1 MRIRKHPYLLET
13 IWMDKCKFDE
23 AERLFYE
30 GQQASAAAMAQAAQ
44 ETESAQCAWPL
55 AGEEERQEREA
66 GKKRRRK
73 RSPRAPPEEVVYA
86 HRLEVAGLP
95 LAPGSVLVKNAAR
108 PAARTRPAGGDATPG
123 RETRPLVACCQLVHG
138 VWVNKNTF
146 DEAECLFIVRSQ
158 ARDVPRSLPISASA
172 VTALP
177 KLWTTPDEGYI
188 SATPATP
195 ITPGFHS
202 GGDTNLPVNGMF
214 PSASQRP
221 LTLKVWLEKPLYD
234 DAERLYHEMLCG
246 GSGTEH
252 TGPPQAKGQGPPV
265 TSLAHAHPRA
275 KPRLPPAAGEDPTA
289 AARHLVDKGSELV
302 WFSKPTYDAAELRYH
317 LARTWRT
324 ANKSQKPMADSK
336 QAQPLKRP
344 APAPRCPRIQ
354 DNTMAVNVL
363 TEEKIW
369 FDKHKYDDA
378 EMQYYMGLN
387 SPVTTKIQNPP
398 AMQENGASNIL
409 RDIARARE
417 NIQKSLAGS
426 AVQGAD
432 IELCTRVTSLEK
444 ENQNLHQVVADLRL
458 ALSKLETRLS
468 TLEKTSTS
476 PKPAIC
482 PPAPCNKIRHSGSG
496 LPVLVRD
503 CHSGSGLPVLVRDC
517 HSGSGLPVLPIT
529 KQSVAEEDGDDDIDL
544 FGSSDDEETAEKERI
559 REERLREY
567 AAKKSKKPTLI
578 AKSSILL
585 DVKPWDDETDMAK
598 LEESVRTVQMDGLVW
613 GGSKL
618 VPVGYG
624 IKKLQIQCVVEDD
637 KVGTDQLEE
646 EIVKFEDY
654 VQSVDVAAFNKI

>member
-398 AMQENGASNIL
+398 AMQ
-409 RDIARARE
+409 
-417 NIQKSLAGS
+417 S

-482 PPAPCNKIRHSGSG
+482 PPAPCNKIRHSGSGLPVLVRDCHSGSG

>member
-398 AMQENGASNIL
+398 AMQVTSL
-409 RDIARARE
+409 RA
-417 NIQKSLAGS
+417 NVVTKLPCKS

-482 PPAPCNKIRHSGSG
+482 PPAPCNKIR
-496 LPVLVRD
+496 
-503 CHSGSGLPVLVRDC
+503 HSGSGLPVLVRDC

>member
-398 AMQENGASNIL
+398 AMQIQSIWEANSNPKEAVQDSAEPI
-409 RDIARARE
+409 
-417 NIQKSLAGS
+417 SSHS

-482 PPAPCNKIRHSGSG
+482 PPAPCNK
-496 LPVLVRD
+496 
-503 CHSGSGLPVLVRDC
+503 
-517 HSGSGLPVLPIT
+517 PIT

>member
-398 AMQENGASNIL
+398 AMQ
-409 RDIARARE
+409 
-417 NIQKSLAGS
+417 S

-482 PPAPCNKIRHSGSG
+482 PPAPCNKIR
-496 LPVLVRD
+496 
-503 CHSGSGLPVLVRDC
+503 HSGSGLPVLVRDC

>member
-398 AMQENGASNIL
+398 AMQVTSLRANVVTKLPCKIQSIWEANSNPKEAVQDSAEPI
-409 RDIARARE
+409 
-417 NIQKSLAGS
+417 SSHS

-482 PPAPCNKIRHSGSG
+482 PPAPCNK
-496 LPVLVRD
+496 
-503 CHSGSGLPVLVRDC
+503 
-517 HSGSGLPVLPIT
+517 PIT

>member
-482 PPAPCNKIRHSGSG
+482 PPAPCNK
-496 LPVLVRD
+496 
-503 CHSGSGLPVLVRDC
+503 
-517 HSGSGLPVLPIT
+517 PIT

>member
-398 AMQENGASNIL
+398 AMQ
-409 RDIARARE
+409 
-417 NIQKSLAGS
+417 S

>member
-398 AMQENGASNIL
+398 AMQVTSL
-409 RDIARARE
+409 RA
-417 NIQKSLAGS
+417 NVVTKLPCKS

-482 PPAPCNKIRHSGSG
+482 PPAPCNK
-496 LPVLVRD
+496 
-503 CHSGSGLPVLVRDC
+503 
-517 HSGSGLPVLPIT
+517 PIT

>member
-398 AMQENGASNIL
+398 AMQVTSL
-409 RDIARARE
+409 RA
-417 NIQKSLAGS
+417 NVVTKLPCKS

>member
-1 MRIRKHPYLLET
+1 
-13 IWMDKCKFDE
+13 
-23 AERLFYE
+23 
-30 GQQASAAAMAQAAQ
+30 
-44 ETESAQCAWPL
+44 
-55 AGEEERQEREA
+55 
-66 GKKRRRK
+66 
-73 RSPRAPPEEVVYA
+73 
-86 HRLEVAGLP
+86 
-95 LAPGSVLVKNAAR
+95 
-108 PAARTRPAGGDATPG
+108 
-123 RETRPLVACCQLVHG
+123 
-138 VWVNKNTF
+138 
-146 DEAECLFIVRSQ
+146 
-158 ARDVPRSLPISASA
+158 
-172 VTALP
+172 
-177 KLWTTPDEGYI
+177 
-188 SATPATP
+188 
-195 ITPGFHS
+195 
-202 GGDTNLPVNGMF
+202 
-214 PSASQRP
+214 
-221 LTLKVWLEKPLYD
+221 
-234 DAERLYHEMLCG
+234 
-246 GSGTEH
+246 
-252 TGPPQAKGQGPPV
+252 
-265 TSLAHAHPRA
+265 
-275 KPRLPPAAGEDPTA
+275 
-289 AARHLVDKGSELV
+289 
-302 WFSKPTYDAAELRYH
+302 
-317 LARTWRT
+317 
-324 ANKSQKPMADSK
+324 
-336 QAQPLKRP
+336 
-344 APAPRCPRIQ
+344 
-354 DNTMAVNVL
+354 MAVNVL

-482 PPAPCNKIRHSGSG
+482 PPAPCNK
-496 LPVLVRD
+496 
-503 CHSGSGLPVLVRDC
+503 
-517 HSGSGLPVLPIT
+517 PIT